1 MGANVQGV
9 ADDSPLIPV
18 SIRSGGSK
26 RRATQMLAGVM
37 DTLSA
42 LRGDDKGAESALAP
56 TTEQ

>member
-1 MGANVQGV
+1 MQGI

-18 SIRSGGSK
+18 SIRLGGSK